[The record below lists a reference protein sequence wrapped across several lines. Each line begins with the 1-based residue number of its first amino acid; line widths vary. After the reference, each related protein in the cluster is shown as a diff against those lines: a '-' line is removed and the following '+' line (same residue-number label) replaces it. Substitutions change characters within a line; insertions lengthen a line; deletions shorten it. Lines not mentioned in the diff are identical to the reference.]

1 MVAPGYSTP
10 DREALSGC
18 WGYALPSHHQAE
30 EEELG
35 YYFANLYLRE
45 TLPVATLHLV
55 ALTAFLLEYYNLV
68 SFHVVEDLGL
78 DHCASHRRSAH
89 GNRVVMIHEEH
100 LVKLH
105 RIAYSASHLQEA
117 ARDGMTVAE
126 VMPYG
131 STLLTVED
139 VMEGVSE
146 MVHEVQIEATFPDGT
161 KLVTVHNPIR

>member
-68 SFHVVEDLGL
+68 PFHVVEDFGL

-89 GNRVVMIHEEH
+89 GNGVVMIYEEH

-105 RIAYSASHLQEA
+105 RIAYSASQPVNVNPLVLLNFELLPCYLYYYVHL
-117 ARDGMTVAE
+117 DILYV
-126 VMPYG
+126 
-131 STLLTVED
+131 
-139 VMEGVSE
+139 
-146 MVHEVQIEATFPDGT
+146 
-161 KLVTVHNPIR
+161 